1 MATIFCANVLPATRR
16 RVSPDAAPAR
26 FPGVESEGWTRRVVL
41 RAAVFAA
48 LTVPLPAA
56 SSPAASD
63 PRAFVEGLGAETL
76 DIIKSPGVTIAE
88 RQRRFSDLFVRAFD
102 AAAIGRFVIGP
113 YWNKVGEDERT
124 RYLDTFRNYV
134 AAIYA
139 IQFSHYDGQS
149 FRTVSTDPVGNG
161 DTAVPSEIVRPGKPP
176 LRVAFRVRGTPGDF
190 KIVDVTVEGVSLIV
204 TKREEF
210 ASVLGKEG
218 LDGVVSRMQAVLKE
232 TQARTAASQKQG

>member
-16 RVSPDAAPAR
+16 RVSPDSAPVR
-26 FPGVESEGWTRRVVL
+26 FRGLKSEGWTRRVVL

-76 DIIKSPGVTIAE
+76 DIIKSPDVKIAE
-88 RQRRFSDLFVRAFD
+88 RQRRFSVLFARAFD
-102 AAAIGRFVIGP
+102 APAIGRFVIGP
-113 YWNKVGEDERT
+113 YWNKVSEDERA
-124 RYLDTFRNYV
+124 RYLETFGNYV

-139 IQFSHYDGQS
+139 IQFSHYNGES
-149 FRTVSTDPVGNG
+149 FRTVSIDPVGNG
-161 DTAVPSEIVRPGKPP
+161 DSAVPSEIVRPGKTP
-176 LRVAFRVRGTPGDF
+176 LRIAFRVRGTPGAF
-190 KIVDVTVEGVSLIV
+190 KIVDVNVEGVSLIV

-218 LDGVVSRMQAVLKE
+218 LDGVVKRMQAVLSE
-232 TQARTAASQKQG
+232 TQARGGAGWKQG